1 MGWRDDEQLR
11 SYLSQVRR
19 AILHLVR
26 RWVGSSRDTTR
37 STKRDECTNGRT
49 SFVHNVPRIV
59 VCIVHPAPQIIGA
72 GPFLLLS
79 SCPNERQIAPTIP
92 PGNRP
97 SYDRGWRLSDS
108 RNYRSGLV
116 PSWTRPKSIRY
127 PYAAT
132 SRRVKNVNDQPLK
145 IKTLLYFRASI
156 YVTRA
161 HFHVSQTPKCDNRR
175 GFVSFTTNLNFIYIC
190 NKREKRYG

>member
-1 MGWRDDEQLR
+1 MGRRDDEQLR

-49 SFVHNVPRIV
+49 SFVRNVPRIV

-116 PSWTRPKSIRY
+116 PSWTRPKSIR
-127 PYAAT
+127 
-132 SRRVKNVNDQPLK
+132 
-145 IKTLLYFRASI
+145 TLLRHVASKTSTI
-156 YVTRA
+156 
-161 HFHVSQTPKCDNRR
+161 NRK
-175 GFVSFTTNLNFIYIC
+175 
-190 NKREKRYG
+190 NKNSIVFSRLYLRDGSTFPCLANTEMR